1 MSPPPSFSTNDDLL
15 HADSFIEENN
25 FFLDNLKD
33 LKNMGTQIYS
43 AADYFESSYK
53 KTDDDK
59 SLIVGTLKDYIGL
72 AIVNTIDHLGSV
84 SFKLDD
90 ILKRRL
96 DQITQASLHVS
107 FIEHALRTCLHC
119 VDRAGLSQQTL
130 EVINIPKYHKRY
142 ILPVG
147 EAMPESG
154 RQALEYMGDDQSL
167 LCSEIRQKRAPSI
180 RRVISRCQSFDLRSF
195 PSSPSSSNYHT
206 PLPPSETAKFLFP
219 DRKSFPQSHSK
230 QKLTGTRSLL
240 SFKSTILRSP
250 KVAKKF
256 SMDLL
261 RSNSMRENDERGN
274 YSNETNPNKFKVF
287 IKSLIKQPSK
297 TKKDDDT
304 FSDFSTMTSE

>member
-1 MSPPPSFSTNDDLL
+1 
-15 HADSFIEENN
+15 
-25 FFLDNLKD
+25 
-33 LKNMGTQIYS
+33 MGTQIYS

-142 ILPVG
+142 ILPGDRSIFSFFLFNSIWLVGWLLICGMIILVG

-180 RRVISRCQSFDLRSF
+180 RCV
-195 PSSPSSSNYHT
+195 SN
-206 PLPPSETAKFLFP
+206 LC
-219 DRKSFPQSHSK
+219 
-230 QKLTGTRSLL
+230 
-240 SFKSTILRSP
+240 
-250 KVAKKF
+250 
-256 SMDLL
+256 
-261 RSNSMRENDERGN
+261 
-274 YSNETNPNKFKVF
+274 
-287 IKSLIKQPSK
+287 LINI
-297 TKKDDDT
+297 
-304 FSDFSTMTSE
+304 